1 VAQEVPAVEQEV
13 QTVHNHNIEVVMET
27 KVIVVD

>member
-13 QTVHNHNIEVVMET
+13 QTALKHNIEVVMET